1 MLTHRFPL
9 VRHEEHMAHKH
20 QQLLEQQQK
29 SLNTRSF
36 AEMTQKS
43 FFIGRSLAPCS
54 DPQPAMGSQALFL
67 PANAF
72 FQKKV
77 DPQKLHF
84 FRHLSLSCKYLGDK
98 RRIKRWPWGLAHCP
112 ISLLSLRRKAT
123 TTINLFEL
131 PGPKNHLQ
139 ITWEQA
145 PKALTFSTLAK
156 WTQAEIN

>member
-1 MLTHRFPL
+1 MLAHRFPP
-9 VRHEEHMAHKH
+9 VRHKEHMAHKH
-20 QQLLEQQQK
+20 QQLLEQQEK
-29 SLNTRSF
+29 SLNIRSF
-36 AEMTQKS
+36 AEMTQKW
-43 FFIGRSLAPCS
+43 FFISRSLVPCS
-54 DPQPAMGSQALFL
+54 DPQALFL
-67 PANAF
+67 PANTF

-98 RRIKRWPWGLAHCP
+98 RRIRRWPWGLAHCP

-123 TTINLFEL
+123 TTINLLEL
-131 PGPKNHLQ
+131 PGPKNHLK

-145 PKALTFSTLAK
+145 PKALTFSALTK